1 MTPPPA
7 ASDPAQHRWRRLWQ
21 QRLAQLSGP
30 CPALTRLQPSLLW
43 GVAVPM
49 LGQLEE
55 RLQGSGPAA
64 AAWRG
69 GTSARRPP
77 VLALNAPV
85 GAGKSTLAAALASL
99 APLAGM
105 RLAVASID
113 DLYLPWPQ
121 RQRALAGNP
130 FHVGR
135 VPPGSHDLPVLL
147 EALQQWRHH
156 GSLRLPRFDKTL
168 RQGQGDRSGWQEQP
182 ADALLLEGWLLGC
195 RSLGAAAL
203 ASAMAELRSD
213 SATSLTLPLSAAE
226 LAWLPHWDRQLANY
240 QPLWQACDGLWLL
253 RPSRWTLPLRWRL
266 QAEARQRRRGGG
278 WLAAAELVAMV
289 RASLCS
295 LPPELYQLP
304 LDIGAEEAG
313 AAASLPTA
321 GAVDGTGEGR
331 SRQQAVAPGEEIAP
345 IPLLGRAVLD
355 PRRHCRVSWV
365 QASDSSASSATG

>member
-69 GTSARRPP
+69 GASARRPP

-147 EALQQWRHH
+147 EALQQWRRH

-195 RSLGAAAL
+195 RPLGSAAL
-203 ASAMAELRSD
+203 AAAMAEAGSG
-213 SATSLTLPLSAAE
+213 ASLALPLTAAE
-226 LAWLPHWDRQLANY
+226 LAWLPHWDRQLATY

-266 QAEARQRRRGGG
+266 QAEALQRRRGGG

-295 LPPELYQLP
+295 LPPELYQVP
-304 LDIGAEEAG
+304 LEIGDQEASAALLALEE
-313 AAASLPTA
+313 
-321 GAVDGTGEGR
+321 EN
-331 SRQQAVAPGEEIAP
+331 APL
-345 IPLLGRAVLD
+345 PLLGRAVLD
-355 PRRHCRVSWV
+355 PRRQCRFSWV
-365 QASDSSASSATG
+365 QPSDSSASSDTG